1 MPQTLPRKSR
11 VGLYFGSFNPIH
23 IGHLVIANAML
34 DNAGVDEVWFVV
46 SPHNPLKER
55 STLLADHHRLHMV
68 RVAIDD
74 NYRFRACDEEFH
86 LPKPSYTSLTL
97 AHLSEKYPNKEFCLI
112 MGSDNICT
120 FDRWRNYQ
128 YILDNYK
135 IFVYPR
141 PNYQGSQWEKHRNV
155 TMVSA
160 PLMDISSSYI
170 RNSIKEGRS
179 PKYLLTPEVLK
190 YVEDMNFYK

>member
-1 MPQTLPRKSR
+1 MPQTSLTKNR

-23 IGHLVIANAML
+23 VGHLVIANAML
-34 DNAGVDEVWFVV
+34 ENADIDEVWFVV

-55 STLLADHHRLHMV
+55 STLLADYHRLQMV
-68 RVAIDD
+68 KAAIDD

>member
-1 MPQTLPRKSR
+1 M
-11 VGLYFGSFNPIH
+11 
-23 IGHLVIANAML
+23 
-34 DNAGVDEVWFVV
+34 V

-55 STLLADHHRLHMV
+55 STLLADHHRLQMV
-68 RVAIDD
+68 KAAIDD

>member
-1 MPQTLPRKSR
+1 MPQTQLCKSR

-23 IGHLVIANAML
+23 VGHLVIANAML
-34 DNAGVDEVWFVV
+34 ENADIDEVWFVV

-55 STLLADHHRLHMV
+55 SSLLADHHRLQMV
-68 RVAIDD
+68 KTAIDD
-74 NYRFRACDEEFH
+74 NYRFRACDEEFY

-97 AHLSEKYPNKEFCLI
+97 AHLVEKYPNKEFCLI

-120 FDRWRNYQ
+120 FDKWRNYQ

-135 IFVYPR
+135 IYVYPR
-141 PNYQGSQWEKHRNV
+141 PRYKGSQWENHNNV

-170 RNSIKEGRS
+170 RNSIKEGHS

>member
-1 MPQTLPRKSR
+1 MPQTPLRKSR

-23 IGHLVIANAML
+23 VGHLVIANAML
-34 DNAGVDEVWFVV
+34 DNADVDEVWFVV

-55 STLLADHHRLHMV
+55 RTLLADHHRLQMV
-68 RVAIDD
+68 KDAIDD

-97 AHLSEKYPNKEFCLI
+97 AHLAEKYPNKEFCLI

-120 FDRWRNYQ
+120 FDKWRNYQ

-170 RNSIKEGRS
+170 RNIIKEGRS